1 MENGTGRSLTGRK
14 RSNKTGMSIA
24 IVTGASSGMGAE
36 FVRQLANAGKYSQIW
51 AIARRQERLDALQSA
66 YPTVRPVAL
75 DLLDPAAPDALG
87 ALLEKERPDVGLLV
101 CCAGFGK
108 YGTYRDLTCRE
119 ISDMIDLNDKATVL
133 VTYAALRHM
142 AHGARVILLG
152 SCSAFQPL
160 PEFNLYA
167 ATKAFVV
174 HFGRALNVE
183 LKDRDICVTTVC
195 PGYVNTEFFA
205 VAQQTKNPDT
215 CKNFSPMY
223 ESRDV
228 VKRAL
233 RDAAR
238 GKDMSVLGANVKLQR
253 LAAKVLPKRLIMR
266 VWMKIK

>member
-1 MENGTGRSLTGRK
+1 
-14 RSNKTGMSIA
+14 MSIA

-36 FVRQLANAGKYSQIW
+36 FVRQLAESGAYTEIW
-51 AIARRQERLDALQSA
+51 DIARRRERLESLAATYQA
-66 YPTVRPVAL
+66 VRPVVL
-75 DLLDPAAPDALG
+75 DLLDPAAPDTLN
-87 ALLEKERPDVGLLV
+87 ALLAAEQADVGLMV
-101 CCAGFGK
+101 SCAGFGK
-108 YGTYRDLTCRE
+108 YGTYLDLTRRE

-133 VTYAALRHM
+133 ITYTALRYM
-142 AHGARVILLG
+142 TRGARVILLG

-183 LKDRDICVTTVC
+183 LKSRGIPVTTVC

-215 CKNFSPMY
+215 CRNFTPMY

-228 VKRAL
+228 VRRAL
-233 RDAAR
+233 SDAAR

-266 VWMKIK
+266 AWMKIK

>member
-36 FVRQLANAGKYSQIW
+36 FVRQLAQEGGYEQIW
-51 AIARRQERLDALQSA
+51 AIARRKERLEELQRE
-66 YPTVRPVAL
+66 YPAVRPVAL
-75 DLLDPAAPDALG
+75 DLVDAGARKELSAMLAA
-87 ALLEKERPDVGLLV
+87 ETPDVAAFV
-101 CCAGFGK
+101 SCAGFGK
-108 YGTYRDLTCRE
+108 YGTWQDLTEKE